1 MKYNKHPQCYK
12 RGSHNMVI
20 KRVLVTIEGESEE
33 EGKKKKEGEG
43 EDNITEQLKGFWS
56 P

>member
-1 MKYNKHPQCYK
+1 
-12 RGSHNMVI
+12 MVI